1 MGALRPSDH
10 ALIAIKA
17 ALNAVPT
24 VGGAIASLIGDYVPL
39 STQRS
44 IERTVE
50 LLTQK
55 FASLE
60 GRLASDTLDKDEF
73 SELFKS
79 CYLVVVRT
87 NQEVKLRAAASI
99 LANLVLKNGDA
110 DKVPYTELD
119 HLVRCLDGLSIGA
132 ITMLGAARNIAHR
145 SNITPDQNGG
155 RTIQFEVLHAE
166 LKGWDLS
173 LLMGLVSE
181 LNSYNLLRIEGTP
194 AIAMPQYGNYPLTL
208 TPLGAR
214 FVERFIEG

>member
-1 MGALRPSDH
+1 MGALKPSDH

-24 VGGAIASLIGDYVPL
+24 VGGAIASLVGDYIPL

-44 IERTVE
+44 VERTVE

-55 FASLE
+55 FAKLE
-60 GRLASDTLDKDEF
+60 GRLEVETLNKDEF

-79 CYLVVVRT
+79 CYLVVIRT
-87 NQEVKLRAAASI
+87 TQEVKLRAAASI
-99 LANLVLKNGDA
+99 LANLLLKDGDS

-132 ITMLGAARNIAHR
+132 ITMLGAAKEIA
-145 SNITPDQNGG
+145 SNTAPDRNGG
-155 RTIQFEVLHAE
+155 KTIQFEILHAK

-173 LLMGLVSE
+173 LLMGLLSE
-181 LNSYNLLRIEGTP
+181 LNSCNLLRIEGTP
-194 AIAMPQYGNYPLTL
+194 AIAMPEYGNYPVTI

-214 FVERFIEG
+214 FVERFIEA